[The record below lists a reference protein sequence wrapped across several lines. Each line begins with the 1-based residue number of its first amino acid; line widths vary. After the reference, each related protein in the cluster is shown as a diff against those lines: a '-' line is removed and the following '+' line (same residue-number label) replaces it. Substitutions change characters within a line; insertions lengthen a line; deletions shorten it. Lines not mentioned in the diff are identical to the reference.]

1 MDKLTKM
8 TLPNYLSLFRVFISP
23 VIIYLILKE
32 MNALAFILFAFA
44 VLSDAIDGF
53 LARKYH
59 RVTELGIFL
68 DPFADKILLVSI
80 LSILSALDKLPLW
93 IFLIAFG
100 KELILLANWLCFRF
114 IIRET
119 RIRPNLYGKSA
130 SLLLMLLILSA
141 LAENLNHSFFRLLS
155 NLKPLFMYSSAF
167 FVVISLLSYMKFGI
181 SYVTLYQKEHP
192 ENLSKETN
200 EN

>member
-1 MDKLTKM
+1 MESSKKM

-32 MNALAFILFAFA
+32 MNSLAFILFAFA

-93 IFLIAFG
+93 IFLVAFG

-119 RIRPNLYGKSA
+119 RIRPNIYGKLA
-130 SLLLMLLILSA
+130 SSLLMLLILSA
-141 LAENLNHSFFRLLS
+141 IGESLNHVFFKMLASLKSILL
-155 NLKPLFMYSSAF
+155 YSSAF
-167 FVVISLLSYMKFGI
+167 FTVISLISYMKFGI
-181 SYVTLYQKEHP
+181 SYVTLYQKEHLTHDN
-192 ENLSKETN
+192 EKTN
-200 EN
+200 ES